1 LEDKMK
7 KILVLCSIFFS
18 TSFLYAD
25 DDSKKDELISKIL
38 KPDDSQKITNF
49 EILGPLALQL
59 KELSKKFGQNQEK
72 FKTILLD
79 NLNEEALKF
88 SGTDSPE
95 MIGAYKN
102 YFTEEELQFI
112 FNLRKNAIW
121 LKTNNAQYQTYLMNR
136 AMKRMMGSAMSN
148 FMFNFLKQIVA
159 KAIDGGLDKNVS
171 EKMLNFSQKEIDTMD
186 SSEML
191 KKMRNQYD
199 EQIKQS
205 TLPKASDG
213 VTPEK
218 IALAGEYTSHIYN
231 PDQMVESV
239 MMMVKMVLKKV
250 EDQANTEK
258 GKFSSI
264 INAFFDHEGKQL
276 INQFYIDTFVKASE
290 KAMAEIFTLQEL
302 KEMVALQN
310 QPIVQKLNT
319 FSREVLHKIMTKVV
333 MQKTME
339 GIKNNESFI
348 RIAVNKA
355 LEKAKEMN
363 LISGEALSNIQKEV
377 LAMKM

>member
-1 LEDKMK
+1 MK
-7 KILVLCSIFFS
+7 KILILCSMFFA

-25 DDSKKDELISKIL
+25 DDNKKDELITKIL
-38 KPDDSQKITNF
+38 KPDDSQKMTSFDIF
-49 EILGPLALQL
+49 GPVALQL
-59 KELSKKFGQNQEK
+59 KQLTEKFGQNQEK
-72 FKTILLD
+72 FKIILLD

-95 MIGAYKN
+95 VIGAYKN

-121 LKTNNAQYQTYLMNR
+121 LKVNNAQYQTYLMNR
-136 AMKRMMGSAMSN
+136 AMKRMMGSAMPN
-148 FMFNFLKQIVA
+148 FMVNFIKQIVA
-159 KAIDGGLDKNVS
+159 KAIEGGLDKNVS
-171 EKMLNFSQKEIDTMD
+171 DKLLSLSQKEVDTTD

-191 KKMRNQYD
+191 KKMRDQYD

-218 IALAGEYTSHIYN
+218 IELAGEYTSHIYN

-258 GKFSSI
+258 EKFSSI

-319 FSREVLHKIMTKVV
+319 FSREVLHKITTKIL